1 MAIIKVV
8 KRSGKTV
15 GSLKAVLEYVG
26 KKAEFS
32 FGINCSDNHK
42 QVFTQFMETKK
53 FFEKEE
59 GRQYRHYIQSF
70 APGEIEKDRVLSLGI
85 QWAEKVFKGY
95 EVFIVTHTDKE
106 HLHNHIVINSV
117 NYIDGKKFQERKN
130 EFKEKMLIN
139 DEVCLENGINNIVK
153 PREIGEIT
161 TPDRKKYEII
171 KKGADITR
179 LAETVLEVCNS
190 AQSKDNFISQM
201 REKGYSVDWQDD
213 KKHVVF
219 TVGEDILQGKKDK
232 FRLSNLNKTF
242 NIPLFEKENLL
253 EKFKE
258 NSKERDLSA
267 FDILDRIKEKSKSH
281 SYEKEFYHSN
291 TNEFER

>member
-1 MAIIKVV
+1 MAIVKVV

-53 FFEKEE
+53 FFEKEK

-70 APGEIEKDRVLSLGI
+70 APGEIEKDKVLSLGI

-201 REKGYSVDWQDD
+201 REKGYSVDWQDN
-213 KKHVVF
+213 KKHIVF

-242 NIPLFEKENLL
+242 NIPLFDKENLL

-258 NSKERDLSA
+258 NSKKRDLSA

>member
-15 GSLKAVLEYVG
+15 GSLKAVLKYVG

-32 FGINCSDNHK
+32 FEINCSNNHK

-70 APGEIEKDRVLSLGI
+70 APSKIEKDKVLSLRI
-85 QWAEKVFKGY
+85 QWVKKVFKGY

-106 HLHNHIVINSV
+106 HLHNHIIINSV

-139 DEVCLENGINNIVK
+139 DKVCLENGINNIVK
-153 PREIGEIT
+153 PREIREIT
-161 TPDRKKYEII
+161 IPDRKKYEII

-179 LAETVLEVCNS
+179 LAETVLEISNS
-190 AQSKDNFISQM
+190 TQSKDNFISQM
-201 REKGYSVDWQDD
+201 REKGYSVDWQNN
-213 KKHVVF
+213 KKHIVF

-242 NIPLFEKENLL
+242 NIPLFDKENLL
-253 EKFKE
+253 EKFNE
-258 NSKERDLSA
+258 NSRENDLAFLDKLNMYDSDLSQ
-267 FDILDRIKEKSKSH
+267 DS
-281 SYEKEFYHSN
+281 FYLHN
-291 TNEFER
+291 TNDLER

>member
-8 KRSGKTV
+8 KKSGKTV

-53 FFEKEE
+53 FFEKEK

-70 APGEIEKDRVLSLGI
+70 APGEIEKDKILSLGI

-117 NYIDGKKFQERKN
+117 NYIDGKKLQERKN

-139 DEVCLENGINNIVK
+139 DEVCFENGINNVVK
-153 PREIGEIT
+153 PREVGEIVAS
-161 TPDRKKYEII
+161 DRKKYEII

-201 REKGYSVDWQDD
+201 REKGYSVDWQDN

>member
-15 GSLKAVLEYVG
+15 GALRAVLEYVG

-32 FGINCSDNHK
+32 FGINCSNNYK
-42 QVFTQFMETKK
+42 QAFKEFLETKK
-53 FFEKEE
+53 FFDKEG

-70 APGEIEKDRVLSLGI
+70 APGEIEKDKVLSLGI

-106 HLHNHIVINSV
+106 HLHNHIIINSV

-139 DEVCLENGINNIVK
+139 DEVCFENGINNIVK

-179 LAETVLEVCNS
+179 LAETVLEISNS
-190 AQSKDNFISQM
+190 AQSKDSFISQM
-201 REKGYSVDWQDD
+201 REKGYSVDWQDN
-213 KKHVVF
+213 KKHIVF
-219 TVGEDILQGKKDK
+219 TVGEEILQGKRDK

-253 EKFKE
+253 EKFRENLKE
-258 NSKERDLSA
+258 NDLS
-267 FDILDRIKEKSKSH
+267 ILDKLNTYNSNL
-281 SYEKEFYHSN
+281 SYEDFDLDN
-291 TNEFER
+291 TNNLER

>member
-15 GSLKAVLEYVG
+15 GALRAVLEYVG

-32 FGINCSDNHK
+32 FGINCSNNYK
-42 QVFTQFMETKK
+42 QAFKEFLETKK
-53 FFEKEE
+53 FFDKEG

-70 APGEIEKDRVLSLGI
+70 APGEIEKDKVLSLGI

-106 HLHNHIVINSV
+106 HLHNHIIINSV

-201 REKGYSVDWQDD
+201 REKGYSVDWQDN
-213 KKHVVF
+213 KKHIVF
-219 TVGEDILQGKKDK
+219 TVGEEILQGKRDK

-253 EKFKE
+253 EKFRENLKE
-258 NSKERDLSA
+258 NDLS
-267 FDILDRIKEKSKSH
+267 ILDKLNTYNSNL
-281 SYEKEFYHSN
+281 SYEDFDLDN
-291 TNEFER
+291 TNNLER

>member
-15 GSLKAVLEYVG
+15 GALRAVLEYVG

-32 FGINCSDNHK
+32 FGINCSNNYK
-42 QVFTQFMETKK
+42 QAFKEFLETKK
-53 FFEKEE
+53 FFDKEG

-70 APGEIEKDRVLSLGI
+70 APGEIEKNKVLSLGI

-106 HLHNHIVINSV
+106 HLHNHIIINSV

-139 DEVCLENGINNIVK
+139 DEVCFENGINNIVK

-179 LAETVLEVCNS
+179 LAETVLEISNS
-190 AQSKDNFISQM
+190 AQSKDSFISQM
-201 REKGYSVDWQDD
+201 REKGYSVDWQDN
-213 KKHVVF
+213 KKHIVF
-219 TVGEDILQGKKDK
+219 TVGEEILQGKRKS
-232 FRLSNLNKTF
+232 FRK
-242 NIPLFEKENLL
+242 I
-253 EKFKE
+253 
-258 NSKERDLSA
+258 
-267 FDILDRIKEKSKSH
+267 
-281 SYEKEFYHSN
+281 
-291 TNEFER
+291 

>member
-201 REKGYSVDWQDD
+201 REKGYSVDWQDN
-213 KKHVVF
+213 KKHIVF
-219 TVGEDILQGKKDK
+219 TVGEEILQGKRDK

-253 EKFKE
+253 EKFRENLKE
-258 NSKERDLSA
+258 NDLS
-267 FDILDRIKEKSKSH
+267 ILDKLNTYNSNL
-281 SYEKEFYHSN
+281 SYEDFDLDN
-291 TNEFER
+291 TNNLER

>member
-70 APGEIEKDRVLSLGI
+70 APGEIEKDKVLSLGI

-106 HLHNHIVINSV
+106 HLHNHIIINSV

-139 DEVCLENGINNIVK
+139 DEVCLENGINNVIK
-153 PREIGEIT
+153 PREVGEIVA
-161 TPDRKKYEII
+161 PDRKKYEII
-171 KKGADITR
+171 KKD
-179 LAETVLEVCNS
+179 
-190 AQSKDNFISQM
+190 
-201 REKGYSVDWQDD
+201 
-213 KKHVVF
+213 
-219 TVGEDILQGKKDK
+219 
-232 FRLSNLNKTF
+232 
-242 NIPLFEKENLL
+242 
-253 EKFKE
+253 
-258 NSKERDLSA
+258 
-267 FDILDRIKEKSKSH
+267 
-281 SYEKEFYHSN
+281 
-291 TNEFER
+291 

>member
-8 KRSGKTV
+8 KRSGKTAY
-15 GSLKAVLEYVG
+15 SLKAVLEYVG

-53 FFEKEE
+53 FFEKEK

-70 APGEIEKDRVLSLGI
+70 APGEIEKDKVLSLGI

-201 REKGYSVDWQDD
+201 REKGYSVDWQDN

>member
-8 KRSGKTV
+8 KRSGKTAY
-15 GSLKAVLEYVG
+15 SLKAVLEYVG

-53 FFEKEE
+53 FFEKEK

-70 APGEIEKDRVLSLGI
+70 APGEIEKDKVLSLGI

-139 DEVCLENGINNIVK
+139 DEVCLENGINNVIK
-153 PREIGEIT
+153 PREVGEIVA
-161 TPDRKKYEII
+161 PDRKKYEII
-171 KKGADITR
+171 KKGADITK
-179 LAETVLEVCNS
+179 LAETVLEISNS
-190 AQSKDNFISQM
+190 SQSKDNFISQM
-201 REKGYSVDWQDD
+201 REKGYSVDWQDN

-281 SYEKEFYHSN
+281 SCEKEFYHSN

>member
-8 KRSGKTV
+8 KRSGKTAY
-15 GSLKAVLEYVG
+15 SLKAVLEYVG

-53 FFEKEE
+53 FFEKEK

-70 APGEIEKDRVLSLGI
+70 APGEIEKDKVLSLGI

-201 REKGYSVDWQDD
+201 REKGYSVDWQDN
-213 KKHVVF
+213 KKHIVF

-242 NIPLFEKENLL
+242 NIPLFDKENLL
-253 EKFKE
+253 KKFNE
-258 NSKERDLSA
+258 NSRENDLA
-267 FDILDRIKEKSKSH
+267 FLDKLNMYDSDISQDS
-281 SYEKEFYHSN
+281 FYLHN
-291 TNEFER
+291 TNDLER

>member
-95 EVFIVTHTDKE
+95 EVFIVIHTDKE

-242 NIPLFEKENLL
+242 NIPLFDKENLL

-258 NSKERDLSA
+258 NSKKRDLSA

>member
-8 KRSGKTV
+8 KRSGKTAY
-15 GSLKAVLEYVG
+15 SLKAVLEYVG

-70 APGEIEKDRVLSLGI
+70 APGEIEKDKVLSLGI

-139 DEVCLENGINNIVK
+139 DEVCLENGINNVVK
-153 PREIGEIT
+153 PREVGEIVA
-161 TPDRKKYEII
+161 PDRKKYEII

-190 AQSKDNFISQM
+190 TQSKDNFISQM
-201 REKGYSVDWQDD
+201 REKGYSVDWQDN
-213 KKHVVF
+213 KKHIVF

-242 NIPLFEKENLL
+242 NIPLFEKESLL
-253 EKFKE
+253 EKFRE
-258 NSKERDLSA
+258 NSKENDLS
-267 FDILDRIKEKSKSH
+267 ILDKLNTYDSNL
-281 SYEKEFYHSN
+281 SYENFDLDN
-291 TNEFER
+291 TNNLER

>member
-8 KRSGKTV
+8 KRSGKTAS
-15 GSLKAVLEYVG
+15 SLKAILEYVG

-32 FGINCSDNHK
+32 FGINCSNNYK
-42 QVFTQFMETKK
+42 QAFKEFLETKK
-53 FFEKEE
+53 FFDKEG

-70 APGEIEKDRVLSLGI
+70 APGEIEKDKVLSLGI

-139 DEVCLENGINNIVK
+139 DKVCLENGINNIVK

-171 KKGADITR
+171 KKGADITK
-179 LAETVLEVCNS
+179 LAEAVLEVCNS
-190 AQSKDNFISQM
+190 AKSKDNFILQM
-201 REKGYSVDWQDD
+201 KERGYSVNWQDN
-213 KKHVVF
+213 KKNIIF
-219 TVGEDILQGKKDK
+219 TVGEDILQGKRDK

-242 NIPLFEKENLL
+242 NIPLFEKESLL
-253 EKFKE
+253 EKFRE
-258 NSKERDLSA
+258 NSKENDLS
-267 FDILDRIKEKSKSH
+267 ILDKLNTYDSNLL
-281 SYEKEFYHSN
+281 YENFDLDN
-291 TNEFER
+291 TNNLER

>member
-8 KRSGKTV
+8 KRSGKTAY
-15 GSLKAVLEYVG
+15 SLKAVLEYVG

-70 APGEIEKDRVLSLGI
+70 APGEIEKDKVLSLGI

-139 DEVCLENGINNIVK
+139 DKVCLENGINNIVK

-171 KKGADITR
+171 KKGADITK
-179 LAETVLEVCNS
+179 LAEAVLEVCNS
-190 AQSKDNFISQM
+190 AKSKDNFISQM
-201 REKGYSVDWQDD
+201 KERGYSVNWQDN
-213 KKHVVF
+213 KKNIVF
-219 TVGEDILQGKKDK
+219 TVDEDILQGKRDK

-242 NIPLFEKENLL
+242 NIPLFEKESLL
-253 EKFKE
+253 EKFRE
-258 NSKERDLSA
+258 NSKENDLS
-267 FDILDRIKEKSKSH
+267 ILDKLNTYDSNL
-281 SYEKEFYHSN
+281 SYENFDLDN
-291 TNEFER
+291 TNNLER

>member
-8 KRSGKTV
+8 KRSGKTAY
-15 GSLKAVLEYVG
+15 SLKAVLEYVG

-53 FFEKEE
+53 FFEKEK

-70 APGEIEKDRVLSLGI
+70 APGEIEKDKVLSLGI
-85 QWAEKVFKGY
+85 QWAEKVFKGH
-95 EVFIVTHTDKE
+95 EVFIVTHADKE

-139 DEVCLENGINNIVK
+139 DKVCFENGINNIIK

-179 LAETVLEVCNS
+179 LAETVLEISNS

-201 REKGYSVDWQDD
+201 REKGYSVDWQDN
-213 KKHVVF
+213 KKHIVF
-219 TVGEDILQGKKDK
+219 TVGEEILQGKRDK

-253 EKFKE
+253 EKFRENLKE
-258 NSKERDLSA
+258 NDLS
-267 FDILDRIKEKSKSH
+267 ILDKLNTYNSNL
-281 SYEKEFYHSN
+281 SYEDFDLDN
-291 TNEFER
+291 TNNLER

>member
-15 GSLKAVLEYVG
+15 GALRAVLEYVG

-32 FGINCSDNHK
+32 FGINCSNNYK
-42 QVFTQFMETKK
+42 QAFKEFLETKK
-53 FFEKEE
+53 FFDKEG

-70 APGEIEKDRVLSLGI
+70 APGEIEKNKVLSLGI

-106 HLHNHIVINSV
+106 HLHNHIIINSV

-139 DEVCLENGINNIVK
+139 DEVCFENGINNIVK

-179 LAETVLEVCNS
+179 LAETVLEISNS
-190 AQSKDNFISQM
+190 AQSKDSFISQM
-201 REKGYSVDWQDD
+201 REKGYSVDWQDN
-213 KKHVVF
+213 KKHIVF
-219 TVGEDILQGKKDK
+219 TVGEEILQGKRDK

-253 EKFKE
+253 EKFRENLKE
-258 NSKERDLSA
+258 NDLS
-267 FDILDRIKEKSKSH
+267 ILDKLNTYNSNL
-281 SYEKEFYHSN
+281 SYEDFDLDN
-291 TNEFER
+291 TNNLER

>member
-8 KRSGKTV
+8 KKSGKTA
-15 GSLKAVLEYVG
+15 GALRAVLEYVG

-32 FGINCSDNHK
+32 FGVNCSDNYK
-42 QVFTQFMETKK
+42 QAFKEFLETKK
-53 FFEKEE
+53 FFDKEG

-70 APGEIEKDRVLSLGI
+70 APGEIEKDKVLFFGI

-106 HLHNHIVINSV
+106 HLHNHILINSV

-139 DEVCLENGINNIVK
+139 DEICFENGINNIVK

-179 LAETVLEVCNS
+179 LAETVLEISNS

-201 REKGYSVDWQDD
+201 REKGYSVDWQDN

-242 NIPLFEKENLL
+242 NIPLFDKENLL
-253 EKFKE
+253 EKFNE
-258 NSKERDLSA
+258 NSRENDLA
-267 FDILDRIKEKSKSH
+267 FLDKLNMYDSDISQDS
-281 SYEKEFYHSN
+281 FYLHN
-291 TNEFER
+291 TNDLER

>member
-70 APGEIEKDRVLSLGI
+70 APGEIEKDKVLSLGI

-106 HLHNHIVINSV
+106 HLHNHIIINSV

-139 DEVCLENGINNIVK
+139 DEVCLENGINNVIK
-153 PREIGEIT
+153 PREVGEIVA
-161 TPDRKKYEII
+161 PDRKKYEII
-171 KKGADITR
+171 KKGADITK
-179 LAETVLEVCNS
+179 LAETVLEISNS
-190 AQSKDNFISQM
+190 AQSKDSFISQM
-201 REKGYSVDWQDD
+201 REKGYSVDWQDN
-213 KKHVVF
+213 KKHIVF

-291 TNEFER
+291 TIEFER

>member
-8 KRSGKTV
+8 KRSGKTAY
-15 GSLKAVLEYVG
+15 SLKAVLEYVG

-53 FFEKEE
+53 FFEKEK

-70 APGEIEKDRVLSLGI
+70 APGEIEKDKVLSLGI

-201 REKGYSVDWQDD
+201 REKGYSVDWQDN

-258 NSKERDLSA
+258 NLKERDLSA

-291 TNEFER
+291 TNGFEH

>member
-70 APGEIEKDRVLSLGI
+70 APGEIEKDKVLSLGI

-95 EVFIVTHTDKE
+95 EVFIVTHADKE

-139 DEVCLENGINNIVK
+139 DKVCFENGINNIIK

-179 LAETVLEVCNS
+179 LAETVLEISNS

-201 REKGYSVDWQDD
+201 REKGYSVDWQDN
-213 KKHVVF
+213 KKHIVF
-219 TVGEDILQGKKDK
+219 TVGEEILQGKRDK

-253 EKFKE
+253 EKFRENLKE
-258 NSKERDLSA
+258 NDLS
-267 FDILDRIKEKSKSH
+267 ILDKLNTYNSNL
-281 SYEKEFYHSN
+281 SYEDFDLDN
-291 TNEFER
+291 TNNLER

>member
-8 KRSGKTV
+8 KRSGKTA
-15 GSLKAVLEYVG
+15 GTLRAVLEYVG

-70 APGEIEKDRVLSLGI
+70 APGEIEKDKVLSLGI

-139 DEVCLENGINNIVK
+139 DKVCLENGINNIVK

-171 KKGADITR
+171 KKGADITK
-179 LAETVLEVCNS
+179 LAEAVLEVCNS
-190 AQSKDNFISQM
+190 AKSKDNFISQM
-201 REKGYSVDWQDD
+201 KERGYSVNWQDN
-213 KKHVVF
+213 KKNIVF
-219 TVGEDILQGKKDK
+219 TVDEDILQGKRDK

-242 NIPLFEKENLL
+242 NIPLFEKESLL
-253 EKFKE
+253 EKFRE
-258 NSKERDLSA
+258 NSKENDLS
-267 FDILDRIKEKSKSH
+267 ILDKLNTYDSNL
-281 SYEKEFYHSN
+281 SYENFDLDN
-291 TNEFER
+291 TNNLER

>member
-8 KRSGKTV
+8 KRSGKTAY
-15 GSLKAVLEYVG
+15 SLKAVLEYVG

-53 FFEKEE
+53 FFEKEK

-201 REKGYSVDWQDD
+201 REKGYSVDWQDN
-213 KKHVVF
+213 KKHIVF

-242 NIPLFEKENLL
+242 NIPLFNKENLL

>member
-8 KRSGKTV
+8 KRSGKTARA
-15 GSLKAVLEYVG
+15 LRAVLEYVG

-42 QVFTQFMETKK
+42 QVFTQFIETKK

-70 APGEIEKDRVLSLGI
+70 APGEIEKDKVLSLGI

-139 DEVCLENGINNIVK
+139 DEVCFENGINNIVK

-179 LAETVLEVCNS
+179 LAETVLEISNS

-201 REKGYSVDWQDD
+201 REKGYSVDWQDN
-213 KKHVVF
+213 KKHIVF

-242 NIPLFEKENLL
+242 NIPLFDKENLL
-253 EKFKE
+253 KKFNE
-258 NSKERDLSA
+258 NSRKNDLT
-267 FDILDRIKEKSKSH
+267 FLDKLNIYDSGISQD
-281 SYEKEFYHSN
+281 SFYLHN
-291 TNEFER
+291 TNDLER

>member
-8 KRSGKTV
+8 KRSGKTAY
-15 GSLKAVLEYVG
+15 SLKAVLEYVG

-53 FFEKEE
+53 FFEKEK

-70 APGEIEKDRVLSLGI
+70 APGEIEKDKVLSLGI

-139 DEVCLENGINNIVK
+139 DKVCFENGINNIIK

-179 LAETVLEVCNS
+179 LAETVLEISNS

-201 REKGYSVDWQDD
+201 REKGYSVDWQDN
-213 KKHVVF
+213 KKHIVF
-219 TVGEDILQGKKDK
+219 TVGEEILQGKRDK

-253 EKFKE
+253 EKFRENLKE
-258 NSKERDLSA
+258 NDLS
-267 FDILDRIKEKSKSH
+267 ILDKLNTYNSNL
-281 SYEKEFYHSN
+281 SYEDFDLDN
-291 TNEFER
+291 TNNLER

>member
-53 FFEKEE
+53 FFEKEK

-70 APGEIEKDRVLSLGI
+70 APGEIEKDKVLSLGI

-201 REKGYSVDWQDD
+201 REKGYSVDWQDN

-258 NSKERDLSA
+258 NSKERDLSV

>member
-8 KRSGKTV
+8 KRSGKTAY
-15 GSLKAVLEYVG
+15 SLKAVLEYVG

-53 FFEKEE
+53 FFAKEK

-70 APGEIEKDRVLSLGI
+70 APGEIEKDKILSLGI

-201 REKGYSVDWQDD
+201 REKGYSVDWQDN

-258 NSKERDLSA
+258 NSKKRDLSA

-291 TNEFER
+291 INGFER

>member
-8 KRSGKTV
+8 KRSGKTAY
-15 GSLKAVLEYVG
+15 SLKAVLEYVG

-53 FFEKEE
+53 FFEKEK

-70 APGEIEKDRVLSLGI
+70 APGEIEKDKVLSLGI

-171 KKGADITR
+171 KKGADITK
-179 LAETVLEVCNS
+179 LAETVLEISNS
-190 AQSKDNFISQM
+190 SQSKDNFISQM
-201 REKGYSVDWQDD
+201 REKGYSVDWQDN

-281 SYEKEFYHSN
+281 SCEKEFYHSN
-291 TNEFER
+291 TNGFER

>member
-8 KRSGKTV
+8 KRSGKTA
-15 GSLKAVLEYVG
+15 GALRAVLEYVG

-32 FGINCSDNHK
+32 FGINCNNNYK
-42 QVFTQFMETKK
+42 QAFKEFLETKK
-53 FFEKEE
+53 FFDKEG

-70 APGEIEKDRVLSLGI
+70 APGEIEKDKVLSLGI
-85 QWAEKVFKGY
+85 QWAEKAFKGY

-139 DEVCLENGINNIVK
+139 DKVCLENGINNIVK

-171 KKGADITR
+171 KKGADITK
-179 LAETVLEVCNS
+179 LAEAVLEICNS
-190 AQSKDNFISQM
+190 AKSKDNFISQM
-201 REKGYSVDWQDD
+201 KEKGYSVDCQDN
-213 KKHVVF
+213 KKHIVF
-219 TVGEDILQGKKDK
+219 TVGEDILQGKRDK

-242 NIPLFEKENLL
+242 NIPLFEKESLL
-253 EKFKE
+253 EKFRE
-258 NSKERDLSA
+258 NSKENDLS
-267 FDILDRIKEKSKSH
+267 ILDKLNTYDSNL
-281 SYEKEFYHSN
+281 SYENFDLDN
-291 TNEFER
+291 TNNLER

>member
-8 KRSGKTV
+8 KRSGKTAY
-15 GSLKAVLEYVG
+15 SLKAVLEYVG

-53 FFEKEE
+53 FFEKEK

-70 APGEIEKDRVLSLGI
+70 APGEIEKDKVLSLGI

-153 PREIGEIT
+153 PREIGEII

-179 LAETVLEVCNS
+179 LVETVLEVCNS

-201 REKGYSVDWQDD
+201 REKGYSVDWQDN
-213 KKHVVF
+213 KKHIVF

-281 SYEKEFYHSN
+281 SCEKEFYHSN
-291 TNEFER
+291 TNGFER

>member
-8 KRSGKTV
+8 KRSGKTAY
-15 GSLKAVLEYVG
+15 SLKAVLEYVG

-53 FFEKEE
+53 FFEKEK

-70 APGEIEKDRVLSLGI
+70 APGEIEKDKVLSLGI

-153 PREIGEIT
+153 PREIGEII

-179 LAETVLEVCNS
+179 LVETVLEVCNS

-201 REKGYSVDWQDD
+201 REKGYSVD
-213 KKHVVF
+213 
-219 TVGEDILQGKKDK
+219 
-232 FRLSNLNKTF
+232 LSL
-242 NIPLFEKENLL
+242 IH
-253 EKFKE
+253 
-258 NSKERDLSA
+258 
-267 FDILDRIKEKSKSH
+267 I
-281 SYEKEFYHSN
+281 
-291 TNEFER
+291 

>member
-15 GSLKAVLEYVG
+15 GALRAVLEYVG

-32 FGINCSDNHK
+32 FGINCSNNYK
-42 QVFTQFMETKK
+42 QAFKEFLEAKK
-53 FFEKEE
+53 FFDKEG

-70 APGEIEKDRVLSLGI
+70 APGEIEKNKVLSLGI

-106 HLHNHIVINSV
+106 HLHNHIIINSV

-139 DEVCLENGINNIVK
+139 DEVCFENGINNIVK

-179 LAETVLEVCNS
+179 LAETVLEISNS
-190 AQSKDNFISQM
+190 AQSKDSFISQM
-201 REKGYSVDWQDD
+201 REKGYSVDWQDN
-213 KKHVVF
+213 KKHIVF
-219 TVGEDILQGKKDK
+219 TVGEEILQGKRDK

-253 EKFKE
+253 EKFRENLKE
-258 NSKERDLSA
+258 NDLS
-267 FDILDRIKEKSKSH
+267 ILDKLNTYNSNL
-281 SYEKEFYHSN
+281 SYEDFDLDN
-291 TNEFER
+291 TNNLER

>member
-8 KRSGKTV
+8 KKSGKTV

-53 FFEKEE
+53 FFEKEK

-70 APGEIEKDRVLSLGI
+70 APGEIEKDKILSLGI

-139 DEVCLENGINNIVK
+139 DKVCFENGINNVVK
-153 PREIGEIT
+153 PREVGEIVAS
-161 TPDRKKYEII
+161 DRKKYEII

-201 REKGYSVDWQDD
+201 REKGYSVDWQDN

>member
-8 KRSGKTV
+8 KRSGKTA
-15 GSLKAVLEYVG
+15 GALKAVLEYVG

-53 FFEKEE
+53 FFEKEG

-70 APGEIEKDRVLSLGI
+70 APGEIEKDKVLSLGI

-130 EFKEKMLIN
+130 ELKEKMLVN
-139 DEVCLENGINNIVK
+139 DKVCLENGMNNIIK

-161 TPDRKKYEII
+161 SSDRKKYEII
-171 KKGADITR
+171 KKGADITK
-179 LAETVLEVCNS
+179 LAETILEICNS
-190 AQSKDNFISQM
+190 AKSKDNFISQM
-201 REKGYSVDWQDD
+201 RESGYSVDWQDN
-213 KKHVVF
+213 KKNIVF
-219 TVGEDILQGKKDK
+219 TIDEDILQGKRDK

-258 NSKERDLSA
+258 NSKENDLS
-267 FDILDRIKEKSKSH
+267 ILDKLNTYDNNL
-281 SYEKEFYHSN
+281 SYEDFDLDN
-291 TNEFER
+291 TNNLER